1 MMTKVV
7 RVRAKRKN
15 KRAEGLVDI
24 CVYLAGGVVAD
35 VGEPA
40 SVNIEKVVVILGNI
54 GKICNM

>member
-24 CVYLAGGVVAD
+24 CVYLAGVVV

-40 SVNIEKVVVILGNI
+40 SVNIEKVVVIL
-54 GKICNM
+54 